1 MQLKVWQVLALKLFA
16 FSPSGS
22 LVMKRPAADT
32 MKRPSAADTKRTK
45 HEAKEEEV
53 EEQREEEEEEE
64 SLPLTE
70 SALKDHTKFMEEV
83 GKLDEKPFSLAFSK
97 LPEKQQQCLWKKFE
111 WSRRAV
117 DLDNAYKRETQ
128 GSGSMVRKR
137 NLLRSWA
144 LDGGKC
150 DKIFRKA
157 MQSIALEKKHGV
169 EKEWYSKKKMEDE
182 LGVEEMTARLKAGT
196 LKWRRNPEDTRF
208 FQFQKLA
215 EKEATMLTKVKGGS
229 REVKGT
235 ASKDELLAFDHL
247 MLEDLN
253 EDDFVLGLGDG
264 EEEEEFEGINKDLA
278 KAMGLKNNKDPK
290 SPKKD
295 KENKWAALSQV
306 DESDGKKQINQRVM
320 KFKTEL
326 TKDLASLEAGV
337 FSLREQKGDK
347 ALVKAVLVTQEQ
359 AKKALKVVTNLLAS
373 KSGKSSVASG
383 LSEALAEL
391 QLAKALKA

>member
-1 MQLKVWQVLALKLFA
+1 MRESLTELENMRFYEIGKKATKTYLHQNMKNVASSKMLWAGQPQWAMQLKVWQVLALKLFA

-22 LVMKRPAADT
+22 LVMQRPAADT

-53 EEQREEEEEEE
+53 EEQREEEEEE

-83 GKLDEKPFSLAFSK
+83 GKLDEKQFSLAFSK

-150 DKIFRKA
+150 GKMFRKA
-157 MQSIALEKKHGV
+157 TQSIALEKKHGV

-196 LKWRRNPEDTRF
+196 LKWRRNPEDTRVLPVP
-208 FQFQKLA
+208 KA
-215 EKEATMLTKVKGGS
+215 GRKGGHYAHQS
-229 REVKGT
+229 ERGQQGSEGH
-235 ASKDELLAFDHL
+235 SKQ
-247 MLEDLN
+247 
-253 EDDFVLGLGDG
+253 G
-264 EEEEEFEGINKDLA
+264 
-278 KAMGLKNNKDPK
+278 
-290 SPKKD
+290 
-295 KENKWAALSQV
+295 
-306 DESDGKKQINQRVM
+306 
-320 KFKTEL
+320 
-326 TKDLASLEAGV
+326 
-337 FSLREQKGDK
+337 
-347 ALVKAVLVTQEQ
+347 
-359 AKKALKVVTNLLAS
+359 
-373 KSGKSSVASG
+373 
-383 LSEALAEL
+383 
-391 QLAKALKA
+391 

>member
-1 MQLKVWQVLALKLFA
+1 
-16 FSPSGS
+16 
-22 LVMKRPAADT
+22 
-32 MKRPSAADTKRTK
+32 
-45 HEAKEEEV
+45 
-53 EEQREEEEEEE
+53 
-64 SLPLTE
+64 
-70 SALKDHTKFMEEV
+70 
-83 GKLDEKPFSLAFSK
+83 
-97 LPEKQQQCLWKKFE
+97 
-111 WSRRAV
+111 
-117 DLDNAYKRETQ
+117 
-128 GSGSMVRKR
+128 
-137 NLLRSWA
+137 
-144 LDGGKC
+144 
-150 DKIFRKA
+150 
-157 MQSIALEKKHGV
+157 
-169 EKEWYSKKKMEDE
+169 
-182 LGVEEMTARLKAGT
+182 
-196 LKWRRNPEDTRF
+196 
-208 FQFQKLA
+208 
-215 EKEATMLTKVKGGS
+215 MLTKVKGGS

-235 ASKDELLAFDHL
+235 ASKDEQLAFDHL
-247 MLEDLN
+247 TLEDLN

-295 KENKWAALSQV
+295 KEDKWAVLSQV

-383 LSEALAEL
+383 PSEALAALKDCKAKKL